1 MRFLWMIIF
10 FGYGF
15 TLIGKDIRVSNH
27 GTYRKIVEAIA
38 VANPSDQIIVEKGIY
53 KENNIVIDKPIQLIG
68 EGSPVVD
75 GNDEGD
81 IFIIKS
87 NHVTITGFAIQRSGY
102 SSIKDYAGIKLEN
115 VSDCSILNNKLLQC
129 YFAIYV
135 SNSSNCKVLNN
146 FIKGNAIQETK
157 SGNGIH
163 LWKSNNI
170 SIEYNT
176 IYTQRDGIYLE
187 FSTNCSVT
195 NNCSEQN
202 IRYGLHFMF
211 SHGNQYICNVFR
223 NNGAGVAVMYTE
235 KIEMTDNIFE
245 ENWGP
250 TSYGLL
256 LKDIRYSNITRNK
269 FINNTTGILMEA
281 VSNVELTEN
290 EFITNGWG
298 IKLMG
303 NSVHNTITKN
313 NFLDNTFDVTTNSFE
328 LGKQNSISGNYWDKY
343 RGYDLDHN
351 GIGDVPYRPVKLF
364 SVYVERIPSAIV
376 LLQSFTVELL
386 DTVEQAMPAI
396 IPETLSDVHPLMKK
410 VSL

>member
-1 MRFLWMIIF
+1 MRFLWIMIF
-10 FGYGF
+10 FANVL
-15 TLIGKDIRVSNH
+15 TLIAKDIRVSKH
-27 GTYRKIVEAIA
+27 GKYKRIADA
-38 VANPSDQIIVEKGIY
+38 VAVSNTLDRIIIEKGIY
-53 KENNIVIDKPIQLIG
+53 KEKNIVIDKSIQLIG
-68 EGSPVVD
+68 EGNPVID

-81 IFIIKS
+81 ILIVKA
-87 NHVTITGFAIQRSGY
+87 NAVLITGLIIQKSGY

-115 VSDCSILNNKLLQC
+115 VSNCTVLNNKLLQC
-129 YFAIYV
+129 YFAVYV
-135 SNSSNCKVLNN
+135 SNSLNCNVLNN
-146 FIKGNAIQETK
+146 TIKGNAIKETK

-170 SIEYNT
+170 TIEYNT

-195 NNCSEQN
+195 NNLSVHN
-202 IRYGLHFMF
+202 LRYGLHFMF
-211 SHGNQYICNVFR
+211 SHGNRYICNVFR

-256 LKDIRYSNITRNK
+256 LKDIRYSTITRNK

-281 VSNVELTEN
+281 VSNVDLSEN

-303 NSVHNTITKN
+303 NSVNNTITKN
-313 NFLDNTFDVTTNSFE
+313 NFLDNTFDMTTNSFD
-328 LGKQNSISGNYWDKY
+328 LGKQNTTLGNYWDKY
-343 RGYDLDHN
+343 RGYDLDRN
-351 GIGDVPYRPVKLF
+351 AIGDVPYRPVKFF
-364 SVYVERIPSAIV
+364 SIYVERIPSAIV

-386 DTVEQAMPAI
+386 NTVEQAMPAI
-396 IPETLSDVHPLMKK
+396 IPETLSDTKPLMKK
-410 VSL
+410 VTL